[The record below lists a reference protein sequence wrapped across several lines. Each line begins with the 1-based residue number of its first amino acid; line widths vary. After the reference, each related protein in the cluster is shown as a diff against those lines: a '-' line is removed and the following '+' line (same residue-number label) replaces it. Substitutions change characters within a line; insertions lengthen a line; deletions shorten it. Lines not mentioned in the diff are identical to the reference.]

1 MNQPGV
7 NLDRDLAEVLEEVGR
22 SSSDSIRDLIVMG
35 LYREG
40 VISQGKAAELLHL
53 TRLDFIRRAAD
64 TGIPYFRVSVEEL
77 RREIEQANGL

>member
-1 MNQPGV
+1 MNQGPIS
-7 NLDRDLAEVLEEVGR
+7 LDRDLMEVLDDIGR

-77 RREIEQANGL
+77 RREIEQAKGL